1 MGGDGPADEL
11 RGLILLDAT
20 LPKAWER
27 VALLKFGERLG
38 EPATHHVYLE
48 VQGRC
53 ALQPPLCVS
62 SRDLRGCQRCVG
74 DCTSCRRPS
83 IDGAAL
89 THHHQST
96 EPASD

>member
-1 MGGDGPADEL
+1 MLRGGRGSGGAADEL

-27 VALLKFGERLG
+27 VALLKFGARLG

-53 ALQPPLCVS
+53 ARLIPVCLPSWALMGCLQCVK
-62 SRDLRGCQRCVG
+62 
-74 DCTSCRRPS
+74 PAK
-83 IDGAAL
+83 AAGIEAL
-89 THHHQST
+89 
-96 EPASD
+96 A